1 MEREVIVRV
10 QDNPDYIKDQGTGA
24 VLNTNIAKLKEYKLR
39 KKQNKKIHN
48 LQEEVE
54 QLKDLVRA
62 LLEGQKCQ

>member
-1 MEREVIVRV
+1 MEKEVIIRV

-24 VLNTNIAKLKEYKLR
+24 ILNTNVAKLKEYKLR
-39 KKQNKKIHN
+39 KKQSTKIQN

-54 QLKDLVRA
+54 QLKDMVRA